1 MLNHCKSLVF
11 NNIHRVEG
19 GGKSPLQLLC
29 MCYPRQ
35 GEWALSWIFLYRN
48 HGLHGLYGF
57 RCLSFAAKATDCTDI
72 RIIRNEVAKFGTQ
85 TIRQICEIR
94 S

>member
-1 MLNHCKSLVF
+1 MLNCCKLLIS
-11 NNIHRVEG
+11 NRIHRVG
-19 GGKSPLQLLC
+19 VNLRSILLC

-85 TIRQICEIR
+85 TIRQIREIR